1 MRVYLLLKVIHIA
14 SVIAFLGNI
23 TTGLYWH
30 AHAAR
35 TRDPGRIAHVVD
47 GIIRSDRF
55 FTMPGVLGIILTGVA
70 MAMVG
75 HLPIL
80 GTHWIAWTLLLFAI
94 SGVIFV
100 GVVAPLQ
107 VKMRAAAQAGEASKA
122 FDLEAYRALTRR
134 WELWGALAIAA
145 PLAGLALMVL
155 KPAL

>member
-1 MRVYLLLKVIHIA
+1 MYLALKLLHIA
-14 SVIAFLGNI
+14 SVLAFLGNI

-35 TRDPGRIAHVVD
+35 TRDPALIAHVVD
-47 GIIRSDRF
+47 GIIRSDRY
-55 FTMPGVLGIILTGVA
+55 FTMPGVLGIIVSGVA

-80 GTHWIAWTLLLFAI
+80 RTHWIAWTLLLFVFSGAI
-94 SGVIFV
+94 FMAI
-100 GVVAPLQ
+100 VAPLQ
-107 VKMRAAAQAGEASKA
+107 VKMRAAAETGATSKA
-122 FDLEAYRALTRR
+122 FDFESYRALARR
-134 WELWGALAIAA
+134 WELWGALAVAA